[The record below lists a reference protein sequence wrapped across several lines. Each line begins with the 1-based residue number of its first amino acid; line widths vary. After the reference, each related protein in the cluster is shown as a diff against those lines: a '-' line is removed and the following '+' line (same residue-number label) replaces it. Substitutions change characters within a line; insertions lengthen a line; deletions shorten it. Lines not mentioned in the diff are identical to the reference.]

1 MRDLSTL
8 KHQQLPRFRVLW
20 VIHDSEY
27 EAYKPETSK
36 PGRQAVTPR
45 LDDVLLLG
53 TLEDKGGRLAAG
65 LENYHDT
72 IGLI

>member
-1 MRDLSTL
+1 MGDVSTL
-8 KHQQLPRFRVLW
+8 KHQQFPRFRVLG
-20 VIHDSEY
+20 VMHDSEY
-27 EAYKPETSK
+27 EAYKPETSN

-65 LENYHDT
+65 LENSHDT
-72 IGLI
+72 IEVI